1 MFLATLYFAL
11 PLLGKSRPLLAFL
24 TQSLSKRVPCSG
36 HSRIAPWV
44 PWIWVEEVSL
54 GCEEVQAFLRLGSG
68 GSAALCGWF
77 YFAVLIITQPDGHL
91 MGSRPSPRGVGPLG
105 SREELAKALR
115 QVECGRK
122 NAGVGREQTWN
133 AKVFWE
139 CLGAPAGQ
147 TVPLA
152 CLSPSSRRCQ
162 ALYHAFSR
170 GPLGCCGLSGPETA
184 APGARGGGAVSV
196 SGPLL
201 LWGAGASQDPQQIRQ
216 SGQWKLLLPSMAG
229 QGGSM
234 MAAVPGVGKYGL
246 PEEG

>member
-1 MFLATLYFAL
+1 MAREARSPGDRCTLSSPRETQRRRLWILGGGDQLRAGTMFLATLYFAL
-11 PLLGKSRPLLAFL
+11 PLLGKSRPLLAFF

-54 GCEEVQAFLRLGSG
+54 GCEEVQAFLGLGSG

-77 YFAVLIITQPDGHL
+77 YFAVSIITQADGHL
-91 MGSRPSPRGVGPLG
+91 MGSRPSPRGVVPVG

-139 CLGAPAGQ
+139 
-147 TVPLA
+147 
-152 CLSPSSRRCQ
+152 
-162 ALYHAFSR
+162 
-170 GPLGCCGLSGPETA
+170 
-184 APGARGGGAVSV
+184 
-196 SGPLL
+196 
-201 LWGAGASQDPQQIRQ
+201 
-216 SGQWKLLLPSMAG
+216 
-229 QGGSM
+229 
-234 MAAVPGVGKYGL
+234 
-246 PEEG
+246 